1 MIKRSAI
8 FYHYFYLIWLT
19 IYESD
24 IHVHYTCMACNAI
37 TGILLYLELFLQ
49 AYTCRVWQ
57 NFECCWITYM
67 LTLAIRGLALS
78 TTRIILMLK
87 MQWLKYLRTMQNKNT
102 MHIYIFILGS
112 FIQGILDKIYLLED
126 WWLSFVQAVC
136 RFLFPMVSS
145 LYASSAFC
153 TQISFNPEINTTDHN
168 IQKTNFKNIPEKLE
182 L

>member
-1 MIKRSAI
+1 MNQ
-8 FYHYFYLIWLT
+8 
-19 IYESD
+19 IYMYR
-24 IHVHYTCMACNAI
+24 YTLYMHAI
-37 TGILLYLELFLQ
+37 TGISLYFELFLQ
-49 AYTCRVWQ
+49 AFRAWQ

-153 TQISFNPEINTTDHN
+153 TQISFNPEINTTDLN

>member
-1 MIKRSAI
+1 MNQ
-8 FYHYFYLIWLT
+8 
-19 IYESD
+19 IYMYR
-24 IHVHYTCMACNAI
+24 YTCTCTCMCCTHAI
-37 TGILLYLELFLQ
+37 TGILLFFELFLQ
-49 AYTCRVWQ
+49 AFGVWQ

-153 TQISFNPEINTTDHN
+153 TQISFNPEIHQILNTTDLN
-168 IQKTNFKNIPEKLE
+168 IQKTNFKNIPQKLE

>member
-1 MIKRSAI
+1 MNQ
-8 FYHYFYLIWLT
+8 
-19 IYESD
+19 IYMYR
-24 IHVHYTCMACNAI
+24 YTLYMHAI
-37 TGILLYLELFLQ
+37 TGILLYFELFLQ
-49 AYTCRVWQ
+49 AFRAWQ

-136 RFLFPMVSS
+136 RFLFPIVSS

-153 TQISFNPEINTTDHN
+153 TQISFNPEINTTDLN
-168 IQKTNFKNIPEKLE
+168 IQKTNFKNIPGKLE

>member
-1 MIKRSAI
+1 MICNDKEICNLLSLFLFNMINNLWIR
-8 FYHYFYLIWLT
+8 
-19 IYESD
+19 
-24 IHVHYTCMACNAI
+24 YTLYMHAI
-37 TGILLYLELFLQ
+37 TGILLYFELFLQ
-49 AYTCRVWQ
+49 AFRVWQ

-136 RFLFPMVSS
+136 RFLFPIVSS

-153 TQISFNPEINTTDHN
+153 TQISFNPEIYQILNTTDLN
-168 IQKTNFKNIPEKLE
+168 IQKTNFKNIPGKLE

>member
-1 MIKRSAI
+1 MNQ
-8 FYHYFYLIWLT
+8 
-19 IYESD
+19 IYMYR
-24 IHVHYTCMACNAI
+24 YTLYMHAI
-37 TGILLYLELFLQ
+37 TGILLYFELFLQ
-49 AYTCRVWQ
+49 AFRAWQ

-153 TQISFNPEINTTDHN
+153 TQISFNPEKNTTDLN

>member
-1 MIKRSAI
+1 MNQ
-8 FYHYFYLIWLT
+8 
-19 IYESD
+19 IYMYR
-24 IHVHYTCMACNAI
+24 YTLYMHAI

-49 AYTCRVWQ
+49 AFRVWQ

-153 TQISFNPEINTTDHN
+153 TQISFNPEIHQILNTTDLN

>member
-1 MIKRSAI
+1 MNQ
-8 FYHYFYLIWLT
+8 
-19 IYESD
+19 IY
-24 IHVHYTCMACNAI
+24 IYRYTLYMHAI
-37 TGILLYLELFLQ
+37 TGILLYFELFLQ
-49 AYTCRVWQ
+49 AFRAWQ

-153 TQISFNPEINTTDHN
+153 TQISFNPEINTTDLN
-168 IQKTNFKNIPEKLE
+168 IQKTNFKNIPGKLE

>member
-1 MIKRSAI
+1 MNQ
-8 FYHYFYLIWLT
+8 
-19 IYESD
+19 IYMYR
-24 IHVHYTCMACNAI
+24 YTLYMHAI
-37 TGILLYLELFLQ
+37 TGILLYFELFLQ
-49 AYTCRVWQ
+49 AFRVWQ

-102 MHIYIFILGS
+102 MHIYIFILDS

-153 TQISFNPEINTTDHN
+153 TQISFNPEI
-168 IQKTNFKNIPEKLE
+168 
-182 L
+182 

>member
-1 MIKRSAI
+1 MNQ
-8 FYHYFYLIWLT
+8 
-19 IYESD
+19 IYMYR
-24 IHVHYTCMACNAI
+24 YTLYMHAI
-37 TGILLYLELFLQ
+37 TGILLYFELFLQ
-49 AYTCRVWQ
+49 AFRAWQ

-153 TQISFNPEINTTDHN
+153 TQISFNPEIYQILNTTDLN

>member
-1 MIKRSAI
+1 MNQ
-8 FYHYFYLIWLT
+8 
-19 IYESD
+19 IYMYR
-24 IHVHYTCMACNAI
+24 YTLYMHAI
-37 TGILLYLELFLQ
+37 TGILLYFELFLQ
-49 AYTCRVWQ
+49 AFRAWQ
-57 NFECCWITYM
+57 NFECCWITHM

-153 TQISFNPEINTTDHN
+153 TQISFNPEINTTDLN

>member
-1 MIKRSAI
+1 MNQ
-8 FYHYFYLIWLT
+8 
-19 IYESD
+19 IYMYR
-24 IHVHYTCMACNAI
+24 YTLYMHAI
-37 TGILLYLELFLQ
+37 TGILLYFELFLQ
-49 AYTCRVWQ
+49 AFRAWQ

-112 FIQGILDKIYLLED
+112 SIQGILDKIYLLED

-153 TQISFNPEINTTDHN
+153 TQISFNPEINTTDLN

>member
-24 IHVHYTCMACNAI
+24 IHVQIYIIHACNYWYF
-37 TGILLYLELFLQ
+37 TVLWTVLQ
-49 AYTCRVWQ
+49 AFRVWQ

-153 TQISFNPEINTTDHN
+153 TQISFNPEINTTDLN
-168 IQKTNFKNIPEKLE
+168 IQKTNFKNIPGKLE

>member
-1 MIKRSAI
+1 MNQ
-8 FYHYFYLIWLT
+8 
-19 IYESD
+19 IYMYR
-24 IHVHYTCMACNAI
+24 YTLYMHAI
-37 TGILLYLELFLQ
+37 TGILLYFELFLQ
-49 AYTCRVWQ
+49 AFRAWQ

-136 RFLFPMVSS
+136 RFLFPIVSS

-153 TQISFNPEINTTDHN
+153 TQISFNPEIYQILNTTDLN

>member
-1 MIKRSAI
+1 MNQ
-8 FYHYFYLIWLT
+8 
-19 IYESD
+19 IYMYR
-24 IHVHYTCMACNAI
+24 YTLYMHAI
-37 TGILLYLELFLQ
+37 TGILLYFELFLQ
-49 AYTCRVWQ
+49 AFRAWQ

-136 RFLFPMVSS
+136 RFLFPIVSS

-153 TQISFNPEINTTDHN
+153 TQISFNPEINTTDLN
-168 IQKTNFKNIPEKLE
+168 IQKTNFKNILRKLE

>member
-1 MIKRSAI
+1 MNQ
-8 FYHYFYLIWLT
+8 
-19 IYESD
+19 IYMYR
-24 IHVHYTCMACNAI
+24 YTLYMHAI
-37 TGILLYLELFLQ
+37 TGILLYFELFLQ
-49 AYTCRVWQ
+49 AFRVWQ
-57 NFECCWITYM
+57 NFKCCWITYM

-136 RFLFPMVSS
+136 RFLFPIVSS

-153 TQISFNPEINTTDHN
+153 TQISFNPEIYQILNTKDLN
-168 IQKTNFKNIPEKLE
+168 IQKTNFKNIPGKLE

>member
-1 MIKRSAI
+1 MNQ
-8 FYHYFYLIWLT
+8 
-19 IYESD
+19 IYMYR
-24 IHVHYTCMACNAI
+24 YTLYMHAI
-37 TGILLYLELFLQ
+37 TGILLYFELFLQ
-49 AYTCRVWQ
+49 AFRAWQ

-153 TQISFNPEINTTDHN
+153 TQISFNPEI
-168 IQKTNFKNIPEKLE
+168 
-182 L
+182 

>member
-1 MIKRSAI
+1 MNQ
-8 FYHYFYLIWLT
+8 
-19 IYESD
+19 IYMYR
-24 IHVHYTCMACNAI
+24 YTLYMHAI
-37 TGILLYLELFLQ
+37 TGILLYFELFLQ
-49 AYTCRVWQ
+49 AFRVWQ

-136 RFLFPMVSS
+136 RFLFPIVSS

-153 TQISFNPEINTTDHN
+153 TQISFNPEIYQILNTTYLN
-168 IQKTNFKNIPEKLE
+168 IQKTNFKNIPGKLE

>member
-1 MIKRSAI
+1 MNQ
-8 FYHYFYLIWLT
+8 
-19 IYESD
+19 IYMYR
-24 IHVHYTCMACNAI
+24 YTLYMHAI
-37 TGILLYLELFLQ
+37 TGILLYFELFLQ
-49 AYTCRVWQ
+49 AFRVWQ

-153 TQISFNPEINTTDHN
+153 TQISFNPEIHQILNTTDIN
-168 IQKTNFKNIPEKLE
+168 IQKTNFKNIPGKLE

>member
-1 MIKRSAI
+1 MNQ
-8 FYHYFYLIWLT
+8 
-19 IYESD
+19 IYMYR
-24 IHVHYTCMACNAI
+24 YTLYMHAI
-37 TGILLYLELFLQ
+37 TGILLYFELFLQ
-49 AYTCRVWQ
+49 AFRAWQ

-153 TQISFNPEINTTDHN
+153 TQISFNPEINTTDLN
-168 IQKTNFKNIPEKLE
+168 IQKTNFKNIPGKLE

>member
-1 MIKRSAI
+1 MNQ
-8 FYHYFYLIWLT
+8 
-19 IYESD
+19 IYMYR
-24 IHVHYTCMACNAI
+24 YTLYMHAI
-37 TGILLYLELFLQ
+37 TGILLYFELFLQ
-49 AYTCRVWQ
+49 AFRAWQ

-136 RFLFPMVSS
+136 RFLFPIVSS

-153 TQISFNPEINTTDHN
+153 TQISFNPEIYQILNTTDLN
-168 IQKTNFKNIPEKLE
+168 IQKTNFKNIPGKLE